1 MKNKRILTVIGICTL
16 GAVLTFGGCG
26 KEKQKASEVAPAATP
41 TEAATPT
48 PAPTATPTPVPLKTL
63 GTKAEGA
70 YEVQIKNAT
79 TRPISGVA
87 IKSSEEADFTTQLLG
102 EGDTFAVDEERILY
116 YLPAAAATPT
126 PAEAAGDEKLLTAA
140 YDIRITFGDDGSTV
154 TLHSFPFGDISKG
167 DLLAADGVGYLNYE
181 SVNTKSVIDTKAAE
195 LAIVAQQVA
204 DAQVAA
210 EAEAA
215 AAAAA
220 AQTYEEPVYEEPY
233 YEEPYYEEPSYEE
246 PSYEEPSYEEPSYD
260 DNSGSG
266 ESVGGGDGCLDGGL
280 VW

>member
-1 MKNKRILTVIGICTL
+1 MKNKRILTAIGICTL
-16 GAVLTFGGCG
+16 GAALTFGGCG
-26 KEKQKASEVAPAATP
+26 KEKQKASEAAPKAEPAV
-41 TEAATPT
+41 TEAATSTPVPT
-48 PAPTATPTPVPLKTL
+48 AAPTATPTPVPLKTL

-102 EGDTFAVDEERILY
+102 EGDTFAVDEERMLY
-116 YLPAAAATPT
+116 YLPASTATPT
-126 PAEAAGDEKLLTAA
+126 PAEAAGDEKLLTTA

-154 TLHSFPFGDISKG
+154 TLHSFPFGDIEKG

-204 DAQVAA
+204 DAQAAA

-220 AQTYEEPVYEEPY
+220 EQTYEEPV

-246 PSYEEPSYEEPSYD
+246 PSYEEPSYDEG
-260 DNSGSG
+260 GSG
-266 ESVGGGDGCLDGGL
+266 EAVGGGDGCLDGGL

>member
-1 MKNKRILTVIGICTL
+1 MKNKRILTAIGICTL

-26 KEKQKASEVAPAATP
+26 KEKQKASEAAPTAEPTV

-154 TLHSFPFGDISKG
+154 TLHSFPFGDIAKG

-204 DAQVAA
+204 DAQAAA

-220 AQTYEEPVYEEPY
+220 AQTYEEPVYEES
-233 YEEPYYEEPSYEE
+233 YEKPYYEEPSYEE

-260 DNSGSG
+260 DGGSG
-266 ESVGGGDGCLDGGL
+266 EAVGGGDGCLDGGL

>member
-1 MKNKRILTVIGICTL
+1 M
-16 GAVLTFGGCG
+16 
-26 KEKQKASEVAPAATP
+26 
-41 TEAATPT
+41 
-48 PAPTATPTPVPLKTL
+48 
-63 GTKAEGA
+63 
-70 YEVQIKNAT
+70 
-79 TRPISGVA
+79 
-87 IKSSEEADFTTQLLG
+87 
-102 EGDTFAVDEERILY
+102 LY

-126 PAEAAGDEKLLTAA
+126 PAESAGDEKLLTPA

-154 TLHSFPFGDISKG
+154 TLHSFPFGDIAKG

-204 DAQVAA
+204 DAQAAA

-220 AQTYEEPVYEEPY
+220 EQTYEEPV

-246 PSYEEPSYEEPSYD
+246 PSYEEPSYDEG
-260 DNSGSG
+260 GSG
-266 ESVGGGDGCLDGGL
+266 EEVGGGDGCLDGGL

>member
-1 MKNKRILTVIGICTL
+1 MKNKKILTVIGICTL
-16 GAVLTFGGCG
+16 GAALTFGGCG
-26 KEKQKASEVAPAATP
+26 KEKQKASEVVQKEEPAA

-70 YEVQIKNAT
+70 YEVQLKNAT

-102 EGDTFAVDEERILY
+102 EGDIFAVDEERMLY

-126 PAEAAGDEKLLTAA
+126 PASGDEKLITTA

-154 TLHSFPFGDISKG
+154 TLHSFPFGDIAKG
-167 DLLAADGVGYLNYE
+167 DLLAAEGVGYLNYE
-181 SVNTKSVIDTKAAE
+181 SVSTKSVIDTKAAE

-204 DAQVAA
+204 DAKAA
-210 EAEAA
+210 EEAA

-220 AQTYEEPVYEEPY
+220 AAEQTYEEPVYEEPV
-233 YEEPYYEEPSYEE
+233 YEEPT
-246 PSYEEPSYEEPSYD
+246 YEEPSYEEPSYD
-260 DNSGSG
+260 DSGSG
-266 ESVGGGDGCLDGGL
+266 ESIGGGDGCLDGGL

>member
-16 GAVLTFGGCG
+16 GAALTFGGCG
-26 KEKQKASEVAPAATP
+26 KEKQKASEAAPKAEPAV
-41 TEAATPT
+41 TEAATSTPVPT
-48 PAPTATPTPVPLKTL
+48 AAPTATPTPVPLKTL

-70 YEVQIKNAT
+70 YEVQLKNAT

-102 EGDTFAVDEERILY
+102 EGDTFAADEERMLY

-126 PAEAAGDEKLLTAA
+126 PAESAGDEKLLTPA

-154 TLHSFPFGDISKG
+154 TLHSFPFGDIAKG

-204 DAQVAA
+204 DAQAAA

-220 AQTYEEPVYEEPY
+220 EQTYEEPG

-246 PSYEEPSYEEPSYD
+246 PSYEEPSYDEG
-260 DNSGSG
+260 GSG
-266 ESVGGGDGCLDGGL
+266 EAVGGGDGCLDGGL

>member
-1 MKNKRILTVIGICTL
+1 MDVYELPPYKLRETRGERD
-16 GAVLTFGGCG
+16 
-26 KEKQKASEVAPAATP
+26 EKQKNTDSNWYLHIGSSSYIWRMRKRKTESFRSLAPAATP
-41 TEAATPT
+41 TGERSTPT

-140 YDIRITFGDDGSTV
+140 YDIRITFGDDGYP
-154 TLHSFPFGDISKG
+154 TLDSFPFGDIAKG

-204 DAQVAA
+204 DAQAAA

-233 YEEPYYEEPSYEE
+233 YEEPSYEE
-246 PSYEEPSYEEPSYD
+246 PS
-260 DNSGSG
+260 
-266 ESVGGGDGCLDGGL
+266 L
-280 VW
+280 

>member
-1 MKNKRILTVIGICTL
+1 MKNKRILTAIGICTL
-16 GAVLTFGGCG
+16 GAALTFGGCG
-26 KEKQKASEVAPAATP
+26 KEKQKASEAAPKAEPAV
-41 TEAATPT
+41 TEAATSTPAPT
-48 PAPTATPTPVPLKTL
+48 AAPTATPTPVPLKTL

-102 EGDTFAVDEERILY
+102 EGDTFAVDEERMLY
-116 YLPAAAATPT
+116 YLPASTATPT
-126 PAEAAGDEKLLTAA
+126 PAEASGDEKLLTTA

-154 TLHSFPFGDISKG
+154 TLHSFPFGDIAKG

-204 DAQVAA
+204 DAQAAA

-220 AQTYEEPVYEEPY
+220 EQTYEEPV

-246 PSYEEPSYEEPSYD
+246 PSYEEPSYDEG
-260 DNSGSG
+260 GSG
-266 ESVGGGDGCLDGGL
+266 ESVGGGDGCLDGRL

>member
-16 GAVLTFGGCG
+16 GAALTFGGCG
-26 KEKQKASEVAPAATP
+26 KEKEKASEVLPQAEP
-41 TEAATPT
+41 TVAETATPT

-102 EGDTFAVDEERILY
+102 EGDNFAVDEERILY

-154 TLHSFPFGDISKG
+154 TLHSFPFGDIAKG

-204 DAQVAA
+204 DAQAA
-210 EAEAA
+210 AEAA

-220 AQTYEEPVYEEPY
+220 AAEQAYEEPVYEEPY
-233 YEEPYYEEPSYEE
+233 YEEPSYEE
-246 PSYEEPSYEEPSYD
+246 PVYEEPSYEEPSYD

-266 ESVGGGDGCLDGGL
+266 EAVGGGDGCLDGGL